1 MKKTIFGMM
10 ILLQC
15 VLLVQPAFADWPVFR
30 GDAALQGISDG
41 KLGSN
46 PELAWSI
53 KVGDADLS
61 SPVTDGRNV
70 FVSSA
75 EGGIFA
81 LSLKDGKQV
90 WSRKV
95 EASVKAAPLFLNGR
109 LFVGARDGTMYALA
123 ASNGEVIWQYKAGD
137 QIMRSANW
145 TAGTETNIVFA
156 CYDNNVYCIDWTGGA
171 LKWKHETEN
180 FVNGTPA
187 VAGGEVVFGGCDQYL
202 RIVDSGAGREKFK
215 VDVGSYIA
223 ESAAV
228 AGNDVFVGHYGGKL
242 VHVDLKKRKII
253 WEYESEEKEPFFS
266 SPAVTADR
274 VLVGS
279 RDNNLHCVERSTG
292 RRLWVFRT
300 SGKVDSSPV
309 VAGDK
314 AAAGSSDGRLYL
326 LGAATGKEIARYD
339 TGSAIRTSPAI
350 IGNMVIVAT
359 EGGSILAIRFSKK

>member
-1 MKKTIFGMM
+1 M

-15 VLLVQPAFADWPVFR
+15 GLFVQVAFGNWPVFR
-30 GDAALQGISDG
+30 GDAALKGISDG
-41 KLGSN
+41 KLGLN
-46 PELAWSI
+46 PELVWSI
-53 KVGDADLS
+53 KLGDADIS

-75 EGGIFA
+75 EGSIFA
-81 LSLKDGKQV
+81 LSLKDGKKV
-90 WSRKV
+90 WNRKV
-95 EASVKAAPLFLNGR
+95 DGSVKAAPLFLNGR

-123 ASNGEVIWQYKAGD
+123 ASNGEVAWQYKAGD

-145 TAGTETNIVFA
+145 TAGAETNIVFA
-156 CYDNNVYCIDWTGGA
+156 CYDNNVYCVGWSNGD

-187 VAGGEVVFGGCDQYL
+187 VAGKEVVFGGCDQYL

-228 AGNDVFVGHYGGKL
+228 AGDDVFVGHYGGKL
-242 VHVDLKKRKII
+242 AHIDLKKREIV

-266 SPAVTADR
+266 SPAVTTDR
-274 VLVGS
+274 VLIGA
-279 RDNNLHCVERSTG
+279 RDNNLHCVKRSTG

-309 VAGDK
+309 VAGDR
-314 AAAGSSDGRLYL
+314 AVVGSADGRLYL
-326 LGAATGKEIARYD
+326 LDIGEGKKVAEYD
-339 TGSAIRTSPAI
+339 TGSAIRTSPAVV
-350 IGNMVIVAT
+350 GNMVIVAT
-359 EGGSILAIRFSKK
+359 EGGSVLAIRFSEK